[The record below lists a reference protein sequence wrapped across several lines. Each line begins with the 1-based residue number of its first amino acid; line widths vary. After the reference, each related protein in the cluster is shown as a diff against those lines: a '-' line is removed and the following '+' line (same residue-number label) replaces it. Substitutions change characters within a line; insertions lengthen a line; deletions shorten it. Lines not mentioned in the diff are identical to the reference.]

1 VEQALDGQALD
12 AKTIAA
18 AARQAASGVSPLSD
32 IHASADYRAH
42 LAQVNTARALER
54 AASR

>member
-1 VEQALDGQALD
+1 VA
-12 AKTIAA
+12 
-18 AARQAASGVSPLSD
+18 PLAD

-54 AASR
+54 AASK